1 MMERRAVV
9 RALKFGLPALAL
21 AVFGSLFVFSSARYS
36 GGVSFDGVDVSSLRE
51 GLRLQNPR
59 FTGATKAGEPFSI
72 TADWAEPDAPR
83 PTRVELSRV
92 AGEINLADGRIVTLS
107 AEAGV
112 LEPQANILTLTDGV
126 AFASS
131 DGYAISASTA
141 RFDADREML
150 TARGKVA
157 AEGAL
162 GRITSDDM
170 RAMRDGEKGAYIW
183 FENRVKVRIDKPN
196 LAQEPG

>member
-72 TADWAEPDAPR
+72 QR
-83 PTRVELSRV
+83 FSSVFSRDV
-92 AGEINLADGRIVTLS
+92 KRRSLANS
-107 AEAGV
+107 M
-112 LEPQANILTLTDGV
+112 LEFTG
-126 AFASS
+126 FH
-131 DGYAISASTA
+131 GG
-141 RFDADREML
+141 M
-150 TARGKVA
+150 
-157 AEGAL
+157 
-162 GRITSDDM
+162 
-170 RAMRDGEKGAYIW
+170 
-183 FENRVKVRIDKPN
+183 
-196 LAQEPG
+196 